1 MDNSLNI
8 KTLGR
13 DNLKD
18 LLSQCTEDQQMLF
31 KRMYSHDDLERDIND
46 AVDQMPDD
54 KINWAIS
61 QCERTVYDNAIK
73 EKNQA

>member
-18 LLSQCTEDQQMLF
+18 LLSQCTEDQQTLF

-61 QCERTVYDNAIK
+61 QCERTVYDNAMK

>member
-13 DNLKD
+13 DILKD

-31 KRMYSHDDLERDIND
+31 KRMYSHDNLERDIND

-54 KINWAIS
+54 KVNWAIS
-61 QCERTVYDNAIK
+61 QCERTVYNNAMK
-73 EKNQA
+73 EKF